1 MTIIFDIS
9 KGGTHPNSTHK
20 KLCKRLR
27 TFTKLRINKESLT
40 TDKLRKGCDLLV
52 ISSPKTK
59 FDDDELHTIKSYVGS
74 GGSLAVF
81 SCEKGMQ
88 PSESNL
94 NELLSEYGISID
106 NATLVRAV
114 YHKYLH
120 PKHALIKNGVVQPEI
135 GTEKYTPLN
144 ETSISRQRRENTVRE
159 IEPEA
164 SMSLSFVYPNG
175 TTLSVQ
181 SPAYTLL
188 SSGSTSYPVDFPIAA
203 IWESTD
209 VEQGRVLVIGS
220 SDIFADAWL
229 DKESNSQLCDVLFRF
244 LLRQNVEFDPSL
256 GRSDFEEKVLVPDLA
271 SLSHLVKPC
280 LEENAPLP
288 QDYKMLICDDL
299 FGLNNDHVPDVID
312 LYKQLNVPYGPLQ
325 LVQPQFELPPPQKL
339 QMAVHQPQMPNQ
351 PQLEVDQFDLEEC
364 LLSEDKRETNNED
377 GEDED
382 DLRVRLTNLA
392 DQFPDDLEGYL
403 NEAKQILG
411 LGEGS
416 SPEEV
421 LHKIGVVI
429 ENPA

>member
-181 SPAYTLL
+181 SPTYTLL

-325 LVQPQFELPPPQKL
+325 LVPPQFELPPPQKL
-339 QMAVHQPQMPNQ
+339 QMAVHQPPMPNQ

-364 LLSEDKRETNNED
+364 LSEDKRETNNED
-377 GEDED
+377 EEDED

>member
-9 KGGTHPNSTHK
+9 KGGTHPNATHK

-74 GGSLAVF
+74 GGSLAVL

-88 PSESNL
+88 SSESNL

-325 LVQPQFELPPPQKL
+325 LVPPQFELPPPQKL
-339 QMAVHQPQMPNQ
+339 QMAVHQPPMPNQ

-364 LLSEDKRETNNED
+364 LSEDKRETNNED
-377 GEDED
+377 EEDED